1 LGGAE
6 VIVAD
11 STLVAGFLFPTD
23 EFHKVARAIRE
34 KDSDWHC
41 PELVFSEL
49 RSVGLKR
56 VKSKVPLDSVIAQCN
71 LAASAVSV
79 YRMHSHSVLHTAIE
93 GDIWTYDAEYVAL
106 ARQLAVTLVTSD
118 AEVVKKFP
126 AVAILPEQFLKK

>member
-1 LGGAE
+1 

-11 STLVAGFLFPTD
+11 STLVAGLLFPTD
-23 EFHKVARAIRE
+23 EFHQVARAVRA
-34 KDSDWHC
+34 KDSGWRC

-56 VKSKVPLDSVIAQCN
+56 VRNKVPPDSVIAQCN

-79 YRMHSHSVLHTAIE
+79 YRMHNHSVLHAAIE
-93 GDIWTYDAEYVAL
+93 GDIWAYDAEYVAL

-118 AEVVKKFP
+118 TDLVKKFP
-126 AVAILPEQFLKK
+126 AVAMLPHQFLAA